1 MEEKMAKALVLF
13 SGGLDSQLACLLL
26 MKEGIEVVPVFF
38 ETYFFKADK
47 AKKYA
52 EAIGLNLR
60 VEDISNDH
68 LEVVHKPPHG
78 YGKHMNPCV
87 DCHLL
92 MIKRAKEIMEKEG
105 FDFIATGEVLEE
117 RPFSQRAG
125 VFEEMEEILGLQGK
139 IVRPLS
145 LKLLPETE
153 AEKRGLINREH
164 MLDIKGES
172 RKVQLQLAK
181 EFGLEVFE
189 TPASGCI
196 LTDPEYS
203 RRLKTLKKINPN
215 FDGNDAMILRRGRVF
230 FENNSVIVIGRNE
243 LENNELERL
252 KKPSDILLKPQ
263 FPGASLL
270 IRSFNSEVSPE
281 SLIEKAITLIINY
294 SKKAPQNAKDMI
306 EVIK

>member
-1 MEEKMAKALVLF
+1 MAKALVLF

-92 MIKRAKEIMEKEG
+92 MIKKAKEIMEKEG

-203 RRLKTLKKINPN
+203 KRLKTLKKINPN
-215 FDGNDAMILRRGRVF
+215 FDGNDAVILRRGRVF
-230 FENNSVIVIGRNE
+230 FESNSVIVIGRNE

-263 FPGASLL
+263 FSGASAL
-270 IRSFNSEVSPE
+270 IRSFNNEVNPE
-281 SLIEKAITLIINY
+281 SLIEKAIALIINY

>member
-1 MEEKMAKALVLF
+1 
-13 SGGLDSQLACLLL
+13 

-92 MIKRAKEIMEKEG
+92 MIKKAKEIMEKEG

-203 RRLKTLKKINPN
+203 KRLKTLKKINPN

-252 KKPSDILLKPQ
+252 KKPSDVLLKPQ
-263 FPGASLL
+263 FPGPSAL
-270 IRSFNSEVSPE
+270 IRNFNNEVSPK
-281 SLIEKAITLIINY
+281 SLIEKAMALIINY

>member
-1 MEEKMAKALVLF
+1 MAKAIVLF

-92 MIKRAKEIMEKEG
+92 MIKKAKEIMEKEG

-172 RKVQLQLAK
+172 RKAQLQLAK

-203 RRLKTLKKINPN
+203 RRLKMFKKINPN

-263 FPGASLL
+263 FPGASAL
-270 IRSFNSEVSPE
+270 IRSFNNEVNPE
-281 SLIEKAITLIINY
+281 SLIEKAIALIINY

>member
-1 MEEKMAKALVLF
+1 MAKALVLF
-13 SGGLDSQLACLLL
+13 SGGLDSQLACLIL

-38 ETYFFKADK
+38 ETYFFKSDK

-60 VEDISNDH
+60 IVDISTEH
-68 LEVVHKPPHG
+68 LEIVHKPQHG
-78 YGKHMNPCV
+78 YGKYMNPCI

-92 MIKRAKEIMEKEG
+92 MIKKAKEIMEKEG

-125 VFEEMEEILGLQGK
+125 VFELMEKALGLQGK

-181 EFGLEVFE
+181 EFGLKVFE

-196 LTDPEYS
+196 LTDPEYAK
-203 RRLKTLKKINPN
+203 RLKTLKKIKPN
-215 FDGNDAMILRRGRVF
+215 FDGNDATVLRRGRVF
-230 FENNSVIVIGRNE
+230 FEDNSLIIIGRNE
-243 LENNELERL
+243 LENYELEKL

-263 FPGASLL
+263 FPGPSAL
-270 IRSFNSEVSPE
+270 IRSFNNGVNKE
-281 SLIEKAITLIINY
+281 SLVERSKELIIKY
-294 SKKAPQNAKDMI
+294 SKKAPQNAKELI
-306 EVIK
+306 EVVK

>member
-1 MEEKMAKALVLF
+1 MAKALVLF

-203 RRLKTLKKINPN
+203 KRLKTLKKINPN
-215 FDGNDAMILRRGRVF
+215 FDGNDATILRRGRVF

-263 FPGASLL
+263 FSGASLL